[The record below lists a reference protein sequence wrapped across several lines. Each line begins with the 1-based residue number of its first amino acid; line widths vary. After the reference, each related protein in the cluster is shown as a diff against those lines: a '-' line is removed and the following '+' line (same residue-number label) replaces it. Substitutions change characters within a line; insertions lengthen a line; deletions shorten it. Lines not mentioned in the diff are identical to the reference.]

1 MPGPT
6 TSWTEISTYR
16 QCPHKHD
23 LQYNGRWKTAKNSL
37 PLDTGILW
45 HEILDMHYSGIKE
58 TGSPYVE
65 QIIDK
70 LNAHGAK
77 DDEQRIGPTCLW
89 MYHAYRDWCRKED
102 AKWAEIVEVE
112 TAFEVPLLDTGI
124 LLTGRIDL
132 VVRAWR
138 HLWVVD
144 HKAVKTIPT
153 DRELDLDDQTPLYIW
168 AMRQA
173 GYDVRGAILSFSRYQ
188 QLKRPMTLEERF
200 RRESIYRADDELDS
214 VVRDAAATVM
224 AAREDQRRERH
235 PDTMMCKWRCP
246 YVEACIGGRRAP
258 HLEASIL
265 RSQGLYQSVDS
276 LPRMRSE
283 ERRLRVV
290 DPGT

>member
-1 MPGPT
+1 MPGAT

-16 QCPHKHD
+16 HCPHKWD
-23 LQYNGRWKTAKNSL
+23 LQYNGRWKAPKNNA
-37 PLDTGILW
+37 PLDIGILW
-45 HEILDMHYSGIKE
+45 HEILDLHYRGIRDGDGPN
-58 TGSPYVE
+58 TAG
-65 QIIDK
+65 IIEL
-70 LNAHGAK
+70 LNQHGAK
-77 DDEQRIGPTCLW
+77 DEEEKVGPICLW

-102 AKWAEIVEVE
+102 AKWAEIIEVE

-124 LLTGRIDL
+124 MLTGRIDL

-144 HKAVKTIPT
+144 HKAVKTIPN

-188 QLKRPMTLEERF
+188 RLKRDMTHDERF
-200 RRESIYRADDELDS
+200 RRESIYRADDELES
-214 VVRDAAATVM
+214 VVRDAADTVV
-224 AAREDQRRERH
+224 AAREDPRRERH

-258 HLEASIL
+258 HLEAGIL
-265 RSQGLYQSVDS
+265 RSQGFRQTTGEYTPLQ
-276 LPRMRSE
+276 E
-283 ERRLRVV
+283 EPKLRIV

>member
-1 MPGPT
+1 MPGLT

-23 LQYNGRWKTAKNSL
+23 LQYNHRWKSAKNSF

-45 HEILDMHYSGIKE
+45 HEIMDLHYRGLKE
-58 TGSPYVE
+58 EGVPRIE
-65 QIIDK
+65 EIIEL
-70 LNAHGAK
+70 LNQHGAK
-77 DDEQRIGPTCLW
+77 DETEKVGPTSLW
-89 MYHAYRDWCRKED
+89 MYNAYREWAKQED
-102 AKWAEIVEVE
+102 RRWDEIIEVE
-112 TAFEVPLLDTGI
+112 TAFEIPLLDTGI
-124 LLTGRIDL
+124 TLTGRIDL
-132 VVRAWR
+132 VVKAWR

-144 HKAVKTIPT
+144 HKAVKTIPN

-188 QLKRPMTLEERF
+188 QLKRAMTMEERF

-214 VVRDAAATVM
+214 VVRDAAATVF
-224 AAREDQRRERH
+224 AAREDERRERH

-258 HLEASIL
+258 HLEESIL
-265 RSQGLYQSVDS
+265 SSQGFRQSQGS
-276 LPRMRSE
+276 TSMRIE
-283 ERRLRVV
+283 EPKLRAVE
-290 DPGT
+290 